1 MGRTFYTASE
11 PPETPCSGSY
21 RPFGVLLDD
30 CTGLAE
36 CRVRSDYRGSYEY
49 RTYDGFQGRGLDGE
63 GLRRAFDVLFCTMPL
78 ESGPKAREL
87 TALAASG
94 KKAGGGLSRH
104 MRESARQKYKRE
116 AGERAAEMARTRGV
130 MPAVRQVGR
139 KRLRELWGVRWRS
152 AFSSPFLGWNRN
164 GGTDEAVD
172 RAWETA
178 LPAVERNGKMGLAP
192 QDPHEER
199 EVERMRERNAKAEER
214 KTEGYGRRYSGRTD
228 VPWDE

>member
-1 MGRTFYTASE
+1 MGRTFYTAPEE
-11 PPETPCSGSY
+11 PAEQPCDGSY

-36 CRVRSDYRGSYEY
+36 CRVRSDYMGSYEY
-49 RTYDGFQGRGLDGE
+49 RTYDGFQGRGLDEE

-87 TALAASG
+87 ASLAGSG
-94 KKAGGGLSRH
+94 RPAKPHA
-104 MRESARQKYKRE
+104 RESARQRYKRE
-116 AGERAAEMARTRGV
+116 AGERALEMARTRV
-130 MPAVRQVGR
+130 VVPAVREVSR

-178 LPAVERNGKMGLAP
+178 LPAVERNGKMTLPAP
-192 QDPHEER
+192 DRNEER
-199 EVERMRERNAKAEER
+199 EINSVRERNAKAEER

-228 VPWDE
+228 VPWDGR